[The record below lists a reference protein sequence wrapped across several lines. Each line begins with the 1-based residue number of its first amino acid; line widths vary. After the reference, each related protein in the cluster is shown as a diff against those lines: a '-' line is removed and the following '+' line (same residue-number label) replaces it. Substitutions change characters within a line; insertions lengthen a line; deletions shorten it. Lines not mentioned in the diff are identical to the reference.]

1 MVRNMIEIATHF
13 GNEIDFR
20 DNTVSGDK
28 RIINRNLNFNY
39 TFNTIAYFLTK
50 RS

>member
-1 MVRNMIEIATHF
+1 MITNIIEITMHF
-13 GNEIDFR
+13 SNEIDFR

-28 RIINRNLNFNY
+28 MIINRNLNFNY
-39 TFNTIAYFLTK
+39 TFNTIAYFLIK